1 MNTNNIN
8 SLLEKYW
15 NVETSIEEE
24 NILKA
29 YFSSDRVADEHL
41 QYKPLFQV
49 YSNLAQ
55 VKLEGIEVAIQKPKE
70 KVFSLNWWKE
80 AKVMGIAASLLIL
93 ISVGVFNI
101 IPSTE
106 TQYAGKYTEISEE
119 EEALEVTMEA
129 LAYLGIKFEESSRT
143 IKTNVNK
150 MEITSI
156 IK

>member
-93 ISVGVFNI
+93 ISVGVINI